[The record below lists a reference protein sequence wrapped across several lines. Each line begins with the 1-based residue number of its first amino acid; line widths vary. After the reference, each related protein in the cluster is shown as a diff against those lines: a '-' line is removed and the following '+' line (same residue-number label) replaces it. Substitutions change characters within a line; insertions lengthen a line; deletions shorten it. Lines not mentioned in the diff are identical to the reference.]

1 MINTAS
7 NLEKKL
13 QALENE
19 LYGVWGHAKTM
30 KNYKPDTARYQ
41 RAKRE
46 FDKLKPEY
54 DALVIKVNEAKA
66 EEKKKRDEESA
77 AKKTADAIKSARE
90 DVKKAD
96 ARLKLADDLGDSK
109 LYDEAMALRE
119 KATIVLSENKITIP
133 PSPTVKVPAGSK
145 FKPQESTEVKAEKI
159 GKDSNK
165 YENYELN
172 PDGVVRAGNTPQYL
186 VTIRDPNLYNE
197 STQQPFD
204 TPIKA
209 REAFI
214 KEYYS
219 NPGDAE
225 KLKAQLKSQGWI
237 NDKDIADGTWYT
249 GIDDFIT
256 QYTTHAISQVK
267 YGGVKDSDTITSYF
281 NSFKKTGTGGS
292 KSLRVITKR
301 SDAKK
306 DLDAYL
312 TDLIGR
318 PSTLEE
324 QENYFN
330 QLNKAQN
337 ESTQTTTD
345 GTTVGRVLQEADRLL
360 IIANVAKKS
369 LKGMDIEELLSSNK
383 GSQVSIG
390 ITEVQKLASRYG
402 VPMNAVKALSYVRAG
417 LGTKDALVKQE
428 ERLRQLSMTIHPYLK
443 DHIAA
448 GGNYKDV
455 ADVYANTKAE
465 KFGIVIPDS
474 SQDKDVA
481 EAIASGMS
489 VGDFNMKLQSKPEW
503 RNTPEA
509 RNTATQFANTIL
521 SSFGFGG

>member
-1 MINTAS
+1 MPYRSPAERRLDV
-7 NLEKKL
+7 LER
-13 QALENE
+13 E
-19 LYGVWGHAKTM
+19 LYGVWGHAKNM

-54 DALVIKVNEAKA
+54 DSLVVKVEAEKA
-66 EEKKKRDEESA
+66 EEKKKRDKESA
-77 AKKTADAIKSARE
+77 AEKTADAIKSAKE

-96 ARLKLADDLGDSK
+96 ARLKLANDLGDSK
-109 LYDEAMALRE
+109 LYDEAKALRE
-119 KATIVLSENKITIP
+119 KAVTVLSENKVAIPAEPVITIP
-133 PSPTVKVPAGSK
+133 KGSK
-145 FKPQESTEVKAEKI
+145 FKPQESIEVSADKA
-159 GKDSNK
+159 GKGSGK
-165 YENYELN
+165 YDKYVLN
-172 PDGVVRAGNTPQYL
+172 PDGTVMGEGTPQYL
-186 VTIRDPNLYNE
+186 VTIRNPNLYGE

-204 TPIKA
+204 TVIKA

-225 KLKAQLKSQGWI
+225 KLKAQLKAQGWI
-237 NDKDIADGTWYT
+237 DDKDIADGTWYT

-267 YGGVKDSDTITSYF
+267 YGGAKDSDTISSYF

-383 GSQVSIG
+383 GSQAAIG
-390 ITEVQKLASRYG
+390 ITQVQKLASRYG
-402 VPMNAVKALSYVRAG
+402 VPMNAVKALGYVRAG

-448 GGNYKDV
+448 GGDYKDV